1 MVVGYYP
8 PFKVFKTMTA
18 KKVHILYGKMTEEEL
33 INLHKVKREARI
45 YGGGE
50 ELREI
55 QKELERRRLRRIQ
68 KHNPKEYKKRM
79 LEKPADNNVKIP
91 TFRGLTAMQEK
102 FCMEFAG
109 HGDEVKAYT
118 AAGYQPD
125 KTDAR
130 TRAKA
135 RIIMKNEKIME
146 RIKEY
151 QDEAITKV
159 TWTKEKV
166 LERLAKVYN
175 EAMQD
180 SDFTNA
186 NKSMEHI
193 AKHLGMFVDKVEQTV
208 KTTGFESG
216 DKKKD
221 VERLVKIAGL
231 KVVSS
236 NNEPKK

>member
-1 MVVGYYP
+1 
-8 PFKVFKTMTA
+8 
-18 KKVHILYGKMTEEEL
+18 
-33 INLHKVKREARI
+33 
-45 YGGGE
+45 
-50 ELREI
+50 
-55 QKELERRRLRRIQ
+55 
-68 KHNPKEYKKRM
+68 
-79 LEKPADNNVKIP
+79 
-91 TFRGLTAMQEK
+91 
-102 FCMEFAG
+102 
-109 HGDEVKAYT
+109 
-118 AAGYQPD
+118 
-125 KTDAR
+125 
-130 TRAKA
+130 
-135 RIIMKNEKIME
+135 MKNEKVVE

-151 QDEAITKV
+151 QDEAVTKI

-166 LERLAKVYN
+166 LERLAKVYS

-236 NNEPKK
+236 NNDPKK

>member
-1 MVVGYYP
+1 
-8 PFKVFKTMTA
+8 MTK
-18 KKVHILYGKMTEEEL
+18 KKVHILYGNMTEEEL
-33 INLHKVKREARI
+33 INLHKVKKEARI
-45 YGGGE
+45 YGGGT
-50 ELREI
+50 ELKEI
-55 QKELERRRLRRIQ
+55 QAELERRRLRRLE
-68 KHNPKEYKKRM
+68 KKNPEEYKKRM
-79 LEKPADNNVKIP
+79 LEKPEDNNVKVP

-109 HGDEVKAYT
+109 HGDEVKAYL
-118 AAGYQPD
+118 
-125 KTDAR
+125 
-130 TRAKA
+130 
-135 RIIMKNEKIME
+135 I
-146 RIKEY
+146 
-151 QDEAITKV
+151 

-166 LERLAKVYN
+166 LERLARVYS

-216 DKKKD
+216 NKKKD

-236 NNEPKK
+236 NDEPKK

>member
-1 MVVGYYP
+1 
-8 PFKVFKTMTA
+8 MTE
-18 KKVHILYGKMTEEEL
+18 KKVHIIYGNMKESEL
-33 INLHKVKREARI
+33 INLYKVKREARI
-45 YGGGE
+45 YGGGQ
-50 ELREI
+50 ELKEI
-55 QKELERRRLRRIQ
+55 QAELERRRLRRLE
-68 KHNPKEYKKRM
+68 KRNPKEYNKRM
-79 LEKPADNNVKIP
+79 LEKPVDNNVKIP

-175 EAMQD
+175 EAMHD

-208 KTTGFESG
+208 KTTGFETG

-221 VERLVKIAGL
+221 VARLVKIAGL

-236 NNEPKK
+236 NDDPKK

>member
-1 MVVGYYP
+1 
-8 PFKVFKTMTA
+8 MTK

-50 ELREI
+50 ESKEI

-68 KHNPKEYKKRM
+68 KHNPEEYEKRM
-79 LEKPADNNVKIP
+79 LEKPENNNVKVP

-109 HGDEVKAYT
+109 HGDEVKAYL

-125 KTDAR
+125 KNDAR

-135 RIIMKNEKIME
+135 RVIMKNEKVME

-151 QDEAITKV
+151 QDEAVTKI

-236 NNEPKK
+236 NNDPKK